1 MVKRQTRKR
10 GGGYGVSERYF
21 GVHTSLGSSEVPSSI
36 STASYIRPPLVMQGG
51 RRQTCRLCSSRR
63 KKQYGGGDY
72 GYTGSSQYY
81 GIQPTYHSGPPAP
94 SSAATPEYIR
104 PPLNQ
109 QGGFGAT
116 LMGPFANTAARV
128 LPIAVAATA
137 YKTYQSYKNSKK
149 SKKAKK
155 RSRR

>member
-1 MVKRQTRKR
+1 MVKRHTRKR

-21 GVHTSLGSSEVPSSI
+21 GVHTSLGSSEVPSSM

-51 RRQTCRLCSSRR
+51 KRQR
-63 KKQYGGGDY
+63 GGGDY

-81 GIQPTYHSGPPAP
+81 GIQPTYHSGPPPP
-94 SSAATPEYIR
+94 SSAATSNYIR

-109 QGGFGAT
+109 QGGFSPAV
-116 LMGPFANTAARV
+116 MGPFANMAGRV

-137 YKTYQSYKNSKK
+137 YKTYQTYKNSKK
-149 SKKAKK
+149 SRKSKKGKT

>member
-1 MVKRQTRKR
+1 MVKRNTRKR

-21 GVHTSLGSSEVPSSI
+21 GVHTSLGSSEVPSSM
-36 STASYIRPPLVMQGG
+36 STASYIRPPLLLQGG
-51 RRQTCRLCSSRR
+51 KRQR
-63 KKQYGGGDY
+63 GGGDY
-72 GYTGSSQYY
+72 GYTGSSQYF

-94 SSAATPEYIR
+94 SVAATPEYIR

-109 QGGFGAT
+109 RGGFGAAI
-116 LMGPFANTAARV
+116 MGPFANTASAV
-128 LPIAVAATA
+128 LPFAVAATG

-149 SKKAKK
+149 SRKSKKGKT

>member
-1 MVKRQTRKR
+1 MVRKTRKR

-21 GVHTSLGSSEVPSSI
+21 GVHSSLGSSEVPSSI
-36 STASYIRPPLVMQGG
+36 STASYIRPPLIMQGG
-51 RRQTCRLCSSRR
+51 KRQR
-63 KKQYGGGDY
+63 GGA
-72 GYTGSSQYY
+72 TGSSQYY
-81 GIQPTYHSGPPAP
+81 GIQPDYSVGRPAP
-94 SSAATPEYIR
+94 SVAATPDYIR

-109 QGGFGAT
+109 QGGFGAA

-149 SKKAKK
+149 SRKSKKAKM

>member
-1 MVKRQTRKR
+1 
-10 GGGYGVSERYF
+10 
-21 GVHTSLGSSEVPSSI
+21 
-36 STASYIRPPLVMQGG
+36 MQGG
-51 RRQTCRLCSSRR
+51 KRQR
-63 KKQYGGGDY
+63 GGGDY

-94 SSAATPEYIR
+94 SVAATPEYIR

-109 QGGFGAT
+109 QGGFGAAI
-116 LMGPFANTAARV
+116 MGPFANTAARI
-128 LPIAVAATA
+128 LPFAVAATG

-149 SKKAKK
+149 SRKSKKGKT

>member
-1 MVKRQTRKR
+1 
-10 GGGYGVSERYF
+10 
-21 GVHTSLGSSEVPSSI
+21 
-36 STASYIRPPLVMQGG
+36 
-51 RRQTCRLCSSRR
+51 
-63 KKQYGGGDY
+63 
-72 GYTGSSQYY
+72 
-81 GIQPTYHSGPPAP
+81 
-94 SSAATPEYIR
+94 
-104 PPLNQ
+104 LNQ